1 MASEISSTAMSLDD
15 PIKDIEPLVA
25 VEAAL
30 GYVFNSYFLLYLFIS
45 TLYPGPHSLGTENR
59 GLLINVMTC
68 INDIPA

>member
-45 TLYPGPHSLGTENR
+45 TLYPRPHSLDRE
-59 GLLINVMTC
+59 
-68 INDIPA
+68 